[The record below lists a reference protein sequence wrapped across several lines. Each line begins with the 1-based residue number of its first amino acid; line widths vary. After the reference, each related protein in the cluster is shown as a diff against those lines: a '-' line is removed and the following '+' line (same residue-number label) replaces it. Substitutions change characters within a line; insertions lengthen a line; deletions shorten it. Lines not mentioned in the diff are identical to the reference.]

1 MKLEELQYEARED
14 LAIKDQ
20 ERLDQESFKNQNIKP
35 KWLEYRSRYDQLLIM
50 SKTNHQ
56 RLWRNKWEYYGGKAV
71 AKINTN
77 ALDTPARNLI
87 KINMIMSLL
96 KAINKVVNSE
106 IITAVKKK
114 SFTLFLNI
122 GRMVMREPNK

>member
-1 MKLEELQYEARED
+1 
-14 LAIKDQ
+14 
-20 ERLDQESFKNQNIKP
+20 
-35 KWLEYRSRYDQLLIM
+35 
-50 SKTNHQ
+50 
-56 RLWRNKWEYYGGKAV
+56 
-71 AKINTN
+71 
-77 ALDTPARNLI
+77 
-87 KINMIMSLL
+87 MIISLL